1 MTIVFNDHVHGYAI
15 ASASGTSFNPVV
27 DICIGRVVGDKLL
40 GGVLFQNYTGSS
52 IGIHVAGF
60 ADHWINRDMLWVCF
74 HYPFV
79 QLGCSKLFGQVPS
92 TNSKALEFNLNLG
105 FKEVARI
112 EDVFPDGDLIVL
124 TMQREK
130 CRWLKL
136 KPRGLKEQ
144 L

>member
-1 MTIVFNDHVHGYAI
+1 LTIVFNDHVHGYAI

-27 DICIGRVVGDKLL
+27 DICIGRVVDDKLL

>member
-1 MTIVFNDHVHGYAI
+1 MIVFNNHDHGHVI
-15 ASASGTSFNPVV
+15 AHAAGTAFNHLV
-27 DICIGRVVGDKLL
+27 DTCIGRIANGKLL

-52 IGIHVAGF
+52 IGVHVSGF

-79 QLGCSKLFGQVPS
+79 QLGCSKIFGQVPS
-92 TNSKALEFNLNLG
+92 TNSKALEFDLNLG

-124 TMQREK
+124 AMKREE
-130 CRWLKL
+130 CRWLGL
-136 KPRGLKEQ
+136 KPRGLKEH